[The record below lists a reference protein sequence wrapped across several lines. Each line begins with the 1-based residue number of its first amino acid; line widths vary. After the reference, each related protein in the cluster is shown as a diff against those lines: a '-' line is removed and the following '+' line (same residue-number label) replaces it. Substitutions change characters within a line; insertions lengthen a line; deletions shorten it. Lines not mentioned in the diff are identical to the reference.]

1 LTFRVFIHG
10 LESSGQGAKGQFFR
24 QRYPEML
31 IEDYEGPF
39 LERMAKLNRLLAGKD
54 NLILVGSS
62 YGGLMAAVFACENP
76 TRVRRLI
83 LLAPALMLP
92 EFNPCRATRQAV
104 PVDLYHGRQD
114 IIVPPALTREIAESV
129 YENLTYHAVDDDHS
143 LHGHF
148 EEMPWDQLLET
159 QING

>member
-1 LTFRVFIHG
+1 
-10 LESSGQGAKGQFFR
+10 
-24 QRYPEML
+24 ML

-39 LERMAKLNRLLAGKD
+39 PERMAKLNRLLDGKND
-54 NLILVGSS
+54 LILVGSS
-62 YGGLMAAVFACENP
+62 YGGLMAAVFTCENP
-76 TRVRRLI
+76 ERVRKLI

-92 EFNPCRATRQAV
+92 EFHPCRATRLTI

-143 LHGHF
+143 LLGHF
-148 EEMPWDQLLET
+148 EQMPWDRLLEK

>member
-1 LTFRVFIHG
+1 MIFRVFIHG

-39 LERMAKLNRLLAGKD
+39 PERMTKLNRLLAGKND
-54 NLILVGSS
+54 LILVGSS
-62 YGGLMAAVFACENP
+62 YGGLMAAVFASENP

-92 EFNPCRATRQAV
+92 EFNPGRAIRLSI

-129 YENLTYHAVDDDHS
+129 YENLTYHSVDDDHS

-148 EEMPWDQLLET
+148 EEMPWDRLLEIK
-159 QING
+159 ING